1 MGLIDL
7 IHPSPERQ
15 REQEAAQAREQAEK
29 IYRQGVSTIRDLIS
43 PAALEIDFTQL
54 RLGNYY
60 VRTLFTY
67 AYPRYI
73 YTNWLS
79 PVINFDDT
87 LDIAMYIYPVE
98 SQTVLNNLKKR
109 VAQMETVYS
118 ERQQK
123 GLIRDPSLEAAYQDA
138 EEMRDRLSRG
148 EERFFQFGLY
158 FTIYSET
165 PEGLEALTKK
175 IETTLGGKLV
185 YTKPANLQIE
195 QGFNTTL
202 PLAND
207 QLLINRN
214 MDTGALSTT
223 FPFTSSD
230 LSSGNGI
237 LYGINRHNN
246 GLILFDRFDLENAN
260 SVIFAKAGAGKSY
273 TVKLEALRSLMTGTD
288 IIIIDPENEY
298 EPLCNAIGG
307 SYLNVGLNSDKRL
320 NPFDLPQDS
329 DPDEAADALRTN
341 IIMLHGLMRLMMG
354 ALSVEEDNILDKALA
369 ETYARSGIST
379 DPKTHS
385 LPSPTMQDLQLV
397 LQAMPGGASMA
408 LRLTKYTDGTFAGIF
423 NQPSN
428 VSLDNKFIVFNIRD
442 LEEVLRPIAM
452 YVILN
457 FIWNRIKGELK
468 KRILIIDEAW
478 YLMKYEDSAQFL
490 YSIAKRA
497 RKYYLGL
504 TTVTQDVEDMLDSK
518 YGKVVV
524 TNSSIQILLKQ
535 STAAIDLIQKTFN
548 LTDGEKYL
556 LLESEVGE
564 GLFFVG
570 LNHVAVKIIA
580 SYAEDQLIT
589 TNPQQILEQQ
599 QKQSEK

>member
-1 MGLIDL
+1 MAILDALRPGR
-7 IHPSPERQ
+7 PTEAEKQ
-15 REQEAAQAREQAEK
+15 AQAAQTAAEQL
-29 IYRQGVSTIRDLIS
+29 YQQGVATIRDLIA
-43 PAALEIDFTQL
+43 PAALEINFTHL

-79 PVINFDDT
+79 PVINFDNT
-87 LDIAMYIYPVE
+87 MEISMYIYPVE
-98 SQTVLNNLKKR
+98 SQAVLNNLRKR

-118 ERQQK
+118 ERQEK
-123 GLIRDPSLEAAYQDA
+123 GLVRDPGLETAYQDA
-138 EEMRDRLSRG
+138 EELRDRLQRG
-148 EERFFQFGLY
+148 EERYFQFSLY
-158 FTIYSET
+158 FTLYGET
-165 PEGLEALTKK
+165 LEELDSLTKK
-175 IETTLGGKLV
+175 LETTLGGKLV
-185 YTKPANLQIE
+185 YTKPANLQME
-195 QGFNTTL
+195 QAFNATL
-202 PLAND
+202 PLGSD
-207 QLLINRN
+207 QLLITRN
-214 MDTGALSTT
+214 MNTGALSTA
-223 FPFTSSD
+223 FPFASSE
-230 LSSGNGI
+230 LSMGTGI

-260 SVIFAKAGAGKSY
+260 SVIFAKSGAGKSY
-273 TVKLEALRSLMTGTD
+273 TVKLEALRSLMTGTE

-298 EPLCNAIGG
+298 EALCGAIGG

-320 NPFDLPQDS
+320 NPFDLPS
-329 DPDEAADALRTN
+329 DTASEEAADHLRTN
-341 IIMLHGLMRLMMG
+341 IIMLHGLLRLMMG
-354 ALSVEEDNILDKALA
+354 TLSVEEDNILDKALA
-369 ETYARSGIST
+369 ETYARAGITT
-379 DPKTHS
+379 DPATHT
-385 LPSPTMQDLQLV
+385 LPAPTMSDLQQV
-397 LQAMPGGASMA
+397 LQAIPGGASMA
-408 LRLTKYTDGTFAGIF
+408 LRLQKYTEGTFAGIF

-428 VSLDNKFIVFNIRD
+428 VDLDNKFIVFNIRD

-457 FIWNRIKGELK
+457 FIWNRIKGDLK
-468 KRILIIDEAW
+468 KRLLVIDEAW

-504 TTVTQDVEDMLDSK
+504 TIITQDVEDVLDSK
-518 YGKVVV
+518 YGKAVV

-535 STAAIDLIQKTFN
+535 SPAAVDLIQKTFN

-570 LNHVAVKIIA
+570 LNHVAVKVIG

-589 TNPQQILEQQ
+589 TDPRQLLEQRSQ
-599 QKQSEK
+599 QPEG